1 MFLLGVRVKRNIGS
15 AKGVVMRTVVIT
27 GGTDGMGAA
36 LARHFLTAGDRVIV
50 IGRSRAKFDGLL
62 SGLGDPSAADRAEFV
77 AADLSLLAD
86 SRRVVAHLTA
96 HHAQIDALVLAA
108 SFIRSRRHVT
118 VEGHEASWALFFL
131 SKYILVTG
139 LVEQLRASAR
149 PVVVNMSVPGAKAD
163 AIDFDDPE
171 LTRGFTF
178 GKSNAQQRRAN
189 ELLGILAT
197 RDNSDLSY
205 VTWGPA
211 RLVRSSFAGDVGI
224 GMKLASTILAPL
236 LGQQPADAVRPLIDL
251 IDTPAPG
258 RAAYR
263 GPKPAPLVEG
273 PRDEQDASRLADLA
287 GTDE

>member
-1 MFLLGVRVKRNIGS
+1 
-15 AKGVVMRTVVIT
+15 
-27 GGTDGMGAA
+27 MGAA
-36 LARHFLTAGDRVIV
+36 LARHFLTAGDRVVV
-50 IGRSRAKFDGLL
+50 IGRSRAKFDALC
-62 SGLGDPSAADRAEFV
+62 SAAGDPSTAERAEFI

-96 HHAQIDALVLAA
+96 RFEQIDALVLAA
-108 SFIRSRRHVT
+108 SFIRTRRHMAT
-118 VEGHEASWALFFL
+118 EGHEASWALFFL

-139 LVEQLRASAR
+139 LAEQLRASDR
-149 PVVVNMSVPGAKAD
+149 PIVVNTSVPGANAD

-189 ELLGILAT
+189 ELLGIPAT
-197 RDNSDLSY
+197 RTNPDLSY
-205 VTWGPA
+205 ATWGPA

-224 GMKLASTILAPL
+224 GMKLAATILAPL

-251 IDTPAPG
+251 IDNPAPG

-263 GPKPAPLVEG
+263 GSKPVPLVAG
-273 PRDEQDASRLADLA
+273 PADEHDATRLDSLA
-287 GTDE
+287 RTAEKRNIDKRMVGWT

>member
-1 MFLLGVRVKRNIGS
+1 
-15 AKGVVMRTVVIT
+15 
-27 GGTDGMGAA
+27 MGAA
-36 LARHFLTAGDRVIV
+36 LARHFLTTGDRVVV

-62 SGLGDPSAADRAEFV
+62 SALGDPSAADRAEFV

-86 SRRVVAHLTA
+86 SRGVVAHLSA
-96 HHAQIDALVLAA
+96 RHEQIDALVLAA
-108 SFIRSRRHVT
+108 SFIRSRRHAT

-139 LVEQLRASAR
+139 LAEQLRAAGR
-149 PVVVNMSVPGAKAD
+149 PVVVNTSVPGARAD

-171 LTRGFTF
+171 LTQGFTF

-197 RDNSDLSY
+197 RENPDLSY

-211 RLVRSSFAGDVGI
+211 RLVRSGLAGDVGA
-224 GMKLASTILAPL
+224 GMKFAAAILAPL

-251 IDTPAPG
+251 IDDPAPG

-263 GPKPAPLVEG
+263 GPKPVPLVES
-273 PRDEQDASRLADLA
+273 PRDEQDVIRLADLA
-287 GTDE
+287 RADESGT

>member
-1 MFLLGVRVKRNIGS
+1 
-15 AKGVVMRTVVIT
+15 MRTVVIT

-36 LARHFLTAGDRVIV
+36 LARHFLTAGDPVVV
-50 IGRSRAKFDGLL
+50 IGRSRAKFDALVSAL
-62 SGLGDPSAADRAEFV
+62 SDPSTAERAEFV
-77 AADLSLLAD
+77 AADLSLVTD

-96 HHAQIDALVLAA
+96 RYEQIDALVLAA
-108 SFIRSRRHVT
+108 SFIRSRRHIT
-118 VEGHEASWALFFL
+118 TEGHEASWALFFL
-131 SKYILVTG
+131 SKYVLVTG
-139 LVEQLRASAR
+139 LAKQLRASDR
-149 PVVVNMSVPGAKAD
+149 PVVVNTSVPGAKAD

-197 RDNSDLSY
+197 RDNPDLSY

-224 GMKLASTILAPL
+224 GMKLAATILAPL
-236 LGQQPADAVRPLIDL
+236 MGQQPADAVRPLIDL
-251 IDTPAPG
+251 IDNPAPG

-263 GPKPAPLVEG
+263 GPKLVPLVVG
-273 PRDEQDASRLADLA
+273 PTDEQDATRLDNLA
-287 GTDE
+287 GTDEKGT

>member
-1 MFLLGVRVKRNIGS
+1 
-15 AKGVVMRTVVIT
+15 MRTVVIT

-36 LARHFLTAGDRVIV
+36 LARHFLTAGDRVII

-62 SGLGDPSAADRAEFV
+62 SALGDPSAADQAEFV

-86 SRRVVAHLTA
+86 GRAVVAHLTA
-96 HHAQIDALVLAA
+96 RYEQIDALVLAA
-108 SFIRSRRHVT
+108 SFIRSRRHLT

-139 LVEQLRASAR
+139 LAEQLRASAR
-149 PVVVNMSVPGAKAD
+149 PVVVNTSVPGAKAG

-171 LTRGFTF
+171 LMRGFTF
-178 GKSNAQQRRAN
+178 GKSNAQQKRAN

-197 RDNSDLSY
+197 RDNPDLSY

-236 LGQQPADAVRPLIDL
+236 LGQRPADAVRPLTGL
-251 IDTPAPG
+251 IDNPAPG

-263 GPKPAPLVEG
+263 GPEPVPLVES
-273 PRDEQDASRLADLA
+273 PRDAQDATRLADLA
-287 GTDE
+287 RADEKGA